1 MHPMK
6 CASCGSPDLEFF
18 PGNYGRCRSCGT
30 TFSEGGPGVPPP
42 NMPQGG
48 PMPYQPSYYVP
59 PPAYPPQRSGGAAVA
74 LGVVGAVVALLIV
87 AGFVVYFLGAK
98 SSSPSSMPRSGAPG
112 SGTASGSGPGGSVGN
127 IEQPVIVDAPK
138 DLVTKAEFRDIGAA
152 NFSDG
157 RMWIGRYFNTGE
169 TVIGSGGVTLSL
181 FDESGKRLVEQA
193 GYLNHVDWIEPG
205 QFTLVH
211 IWVPKVPAFAR
222 YEIKVKAEPVADYVS
237 KPLTLAITEQSVRKS
252 STYSSDFV
260 GTVKNTNK
268 VKVQFIRIVV
278 YGYDDKGAPSCVAD
292 SFATE
297 KELGPGEES
306 GFSVSLGGINVGT
319 PVRYVAQAFARAK

>member
-1 MHPMK
+1 MQPIK

-30 TFSEGGPGVPPP
+30 TFAENAHASPQQGPL
-42 NMPQGG
+42 
-48 PMPYQPSYYVP
+48 PYQPSYYVP
-59 PPAYPPQRSGGAAVA
+59 APPPPPPMGYPQQRSGGA
-74 LGVVGAVVALLIV
+74 GVVIAIGVVMALLIGAGV
-87 AGFVVYFLGAK
+87 AAYVLTAR
-98 SSSPSSMPRSGAPG
+98 SSSYPAATASSSSVPVTSSS
-112 SGTASGSGPGGSVGN
+112 SGTPINADV
-127 IEQPVIVDAPK
+127 PVIVEAPPEPI
-138 DLVTKAEFRDIGAA
+138 TSAEYRDVGAS

-193 GYLNHVDWIEPG
+193 GYINVDWLEPG
-205 QFTLVH
+205 QFTLVN
-211 IWVPKVPAFAR
+211 IWVPKVPVFAR
-222 YEIKVKAEPVADYVS
+222 SVIKVKCEPVSDYVV
-237 KPLTLAITEQSVRKS
+237 KPLAVAITEQSVRKS
-252 STYSSDFV
+252 STFSSDFV

-268 VKVQFIRIVV
+268 VTVQFIKIVV
-278 YGYDDKGAPSCVAD
+278 YGYDDKGAPSCVAY
-292 SFATE
+292 SYATE
-297 KELGPGEES
+297 RELAPGAES

>member
-1 MHPMK
+1 MNPMK

-30 TFSEGGPGVPPP
+30 TFSESGRGVSLPPPPVGGPL
-42 NMPQGG
+42 
-48 PMPYQPSYYVP
+48 PYQPSYYVAP
-59 PPAYPPQRSGGAAVA
+59 QAYPPQRSGGAVIA
-74 LGVVGAVVALLIV
+74 LAVVGVLAALLI
-87 AGFVVYFLGAK
+87 AGGVLAYFLGAK
-98 SSSPSSMPRSGAPG
+98 SSSPATMPRSGSPG
-112 SGTASGSGPGGSVGN
+112 SGTVCGLGPGGASGN
-127 IEQPVIVDAPK
+127 VEQPVIVDAPK
-138 DLVTKAEFRDIGAA
+138 DLVTKAEYRDVGAA

-169 TVIGSGGVTLSL
+169 SVIGSGGVTLSL
-181 FDESGKRLVEQA
+181 YDENGRRLVEQA
-193 GYLNHVDWIEPG
+193 GYLHVDWIEPG

-211 IWVPKVPAFAR
+211 IWVAKVPTFAR

-252 STYSSDFV
+252 STFSSDFV

-268 VKVQFIRIVV
+268 GKVEFIKIVV
-278 YGYDDKGAPSCVAD
+278 YGYDDKGAPSCVAY
-292 SFATE
+292 SYATE
-297 KELGPGEES
+297 NELGPGEES
-306 GFSVSLGGINVGT
+306 GFSVSMGGINVGT